1 MSIFVDNQCY
11 TVLNDLLDSS
21 KKLRKETQIDKSQK
35 GLCERSDENPF
46 WFFLFLN
53 SLILVLIQIERR
65 ENMCEANAYLLRDG
79 EEELIM
85 KSVDI
90 LRPETNGIYLQDIF
104 GGQRTIKARI
114 REMNLVDHRIL
125 LEEE

>member
-1 MSIFVDNQCY
+1 
-11 TVLNDLLDSS
+11 
-21 KKLRKETQIDKSQK
+21 
-35 GLCERSDENPF
+35 
-46 WFFLFLN
+46 
-53 SLILVLIQIERR
+53 
-65 ENMCEANAYLLRDG
+65 MCEANAYLLRDG

-85 KSVDI
+85 KNVDI

-104 GGQRTIKARI
+104 GEQRTIKARI

>member
-1 MSIFVDNQCY
+1 
-11 TVLNDLLDSS
+11 
-21 KKLRKETQIDKSQK
+21 
-35 GLCERSDENPF
+35 
-46 WFFLFLN
+46 
-53 SLILVLIQIERR
+53 
-65 ENMCEANAYLLRDG
+65 MCEANAYLLRDG

-85 KSVDI
+85 KNVDI

-104 GGQRTIKARI
+104 GGQLTIKARI

>member
-1 MSIFVDNQCY
+1 
-11 TVLNDLLDSS
+11 
-21 KKLRKETQIDKSQK
+21 
-35 GLCERSDENPF
+35 
-46 WFFLFLN
+46 
-53 SLILVLIQIERR
+53 LILVLIQLERR

-85 KSVDI
+85 KNVDI

>member
-1 MSIFVDNQCY
+1 
-11 TVLNDLLDSS
+11 
-21 KKLRKETQIDKSQK
+21 
-35 GLCERSDENPF
+35 
-46 WFFLFLN
+46 
-53 SLILVLIQIERR
+53 
-65 ENMCEANAYLLRDG
+65 MCEANAYLLRDG

-85 KSVDI
+85 KNVDI